1 MKNLSKLIA
10 LFLLASFNVN
20 GQQDP
25 MLTQY
30 MFNGLYINP
39 AYAGSHEY
47 WSSSFTYRNQWTGA
61 GSDFAAPQTAV
72 AAIDGPIPAK
82 NMGLGAIFVH
92 DQIGVTTL
100 NSFQVSYSYQLKL
113 NTNSKLAFG
122 VNAGV
127 SQFMGNF
134 DDLLI
139 WDEEDVVYANRSNEV
154 LPKIGF
160 GMYYYGKKHYVG
172 VSIPTL
178 LAYEDGK
185 DFSMDLSEASFL
197 RRHYLLTGGVVL
209 DVAENVKF
217 KPSVLLKYV
226 KNAPL
231 EADLNFSTIFKDA
244 FWIGASYRTGDA
256 VALIFEY
263 QTNSYFRIGYSY
275 DITLSGLRG
284 YTTGSHEI
292 MIGVDFGKDLVKVK
306 TPRYF

>member
-1 MKNLSKLIA
+1 MA
-10 LFLLASFNVN
+10 TFNAN

-39 AYAGSHEY
+39 AYSGSHEY
-47 WSSSFTYRNQWTGA
+47 WSSSLTYRSQWVGA
-61 GSDFAAPQTAV
+61 GSDFKAPETQVVAV
-72 AAIDGPIPAK
+72 DGPIAGK

-92 DQIGVTTL
+92 DEIGVTTMNSFLANYAYQLQL
-100 NSFQVSYSYQLKL
+100 NS
-113 NTNSKLAFG
+113 NSKLSFG
-122 VNAGV
+122 LSAGV
-127 SQFMGNF
+127 SQFTASLR
-134 DDLLI
+134 DVEI
-139 WDEEDVVYANRSNEV
+139 WDEQDVVYANNTNIL
-154 LPKIGF
+154 LPKFGF
-160 GMYYYGKKHYVG
+160 GMYYYSKKHYVG

-178 LAYEDGK
+178 LAYQDDK

-197 RRHYLLTGGVVL
+197 RRHYLLTAGVVL

-217 KPSVLLKYV
+217 KPSVLFKYV

-231 EADLNFSTIFKDA
+231 EADLNFSAIFKET
-244 FWIGASYRTGDA
+244 FWIGTSYRTGDA
-256 VALIFEY
+256 VAIIFEY

-275 DITLSGLRG
+275 DITLSDIRG
-284 YTTGSHEI
+284 YSNGSHEI